1 MGMQGSR
8 HHTLTLQSGPE
19 ASGDA
24 SEWVRD
30 LAGRAGL
37 PDDRTYALDLCLVEL
52 VTNIVDH
59 AYRGK
64 PGEIDL
70 ELDVG
75 GEDAVLRI
83 LDRGPAFD
91 PLSVPPP
98 PVPKSVE
105 EAQVGGYGIHLV
117 RSSASGCRYER
128 RDGRNVFTAYFGT
141 RVPA

>member
-1 MGMQGSR
+1 MGLETVR
-8 HHTLTLQSGPE
+8 RHTLTLQSGPE

-24 SEWVRD
+24 SEWARE

-37 PDDRTYALDLCLVEL
+37 ADDKTYALDLCLVEL

-64 PGEIDL
+64 PGEIQL
-70 ELDVG
+70 ELDLG
-75 GEDAVLRI
+75 AEDAVLSI

-98 PVPKSVE
+98 AIPTSVE
-105 EAQVGGYGIHLV
+105 NAQIGGYGIHLV

-141 RVPA
+141 AVPA